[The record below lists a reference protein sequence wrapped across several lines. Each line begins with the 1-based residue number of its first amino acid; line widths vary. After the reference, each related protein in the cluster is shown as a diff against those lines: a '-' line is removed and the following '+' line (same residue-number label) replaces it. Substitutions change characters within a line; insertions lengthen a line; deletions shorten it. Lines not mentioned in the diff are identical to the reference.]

1 MGLHCVQNYGTEFS
15 LYYTIFPFFVF
26 LQIVHFPCI
35 FQKLLQI
42 CKCENTK
49 NRENAENAENMGN
62 AKIFRKLGRKIAK
75 FSEIAEIA
83 KIAKNA
89 ENAKILKYFLINRLF
104 AQRLVKHTAARERR
118 RKDMLT
124 PKALKP
130 LLLLVVALYGSFLLL
145 VYVDGLQ
152 YVRATSS
159 QASTHTQ
166 IPTTLPLGI
175 RLQHSRAP
183 PLRIEQ
189 MDPPLYLQAEGI
201 LINYF
206 IILLFFIALLLYC
219 FIVLLFSYYF
229 LIIF

>member
-1 MGLHCVQNYGTEFS
+1 
-15 LYYTIFPFFVF
+15 
-26 LQIVHFPCI
+26 
-35 FQKLLQI
+35 
-42 CKCENTK
+42 
-49 NRENAENAENMGN
+49 
-62 AKIFRKLGRKIAK
+62 
-75 FSEIAEIA
+75 
-83 KIAKNA
+83 
-89 ENAKILKYFLINRLF
+89 
-104 AQRLVKHTAARERR
+104 
-118 RKDMLT
+118 MLT

-152 YVRATSS
+152 YVRGTSS
-159 QASTHTQ
+159 QAPTQTQ

-206 IILLFFIALLLYC
+206 IILLFFIALLRYC
-219 FIVLLFSYYF
+219 FIIFLLFSDYFFIISFLFYYCF
-229 LIIF
+229 IIIQMVPSFYANFCTYILQVFAYLFY